1 VERDLMEPSF
11 RRLMD
16 CLYDGVYFL
25 DRDRTIRYWNKAAE
39 KITGFP
45 ADEVLGKRCSDNILS
60 HVDEQG
66 NRLCKSLCV
75 VAKTIDDG
83 IPREA
88 EVFLHHKKGHR
99 LPVAIRVNPVT
110 DMDGHI
116 IGGVELFTEIST
128 RHTAAFRVRELEKLA
143 LLDPVTELANRRFAE
158 MELDNRL
165 QEQERY
171 GWPFGVL
178 LVDVDKFKTVN
189 DTFGHQTG
197 DALLRAIGKT
207 MAKNARPFDIFGR
220 WGGDEFIGLLKNVD
234 AKTVYD
240 IGRRLRLLIK
250 EAFVT
255 VDGKSIS
262 ATISIGGTLAR
273 AEDTKEGILER
284 ADKLLYKSKA
294 AGKNRFTMDLS
305 GEE

>member
-1 VERDLMEPSF
+1 VEKDLLEPNL

-39 KITGFP
+39 EITGFP

-66 NRLCKSLCV
+66 NRLCKSLCP
-75 VAKTIDDG
+75 VAKTIEDG
-83 IPREA
+83 TPREA

-128 RHTAAFRVRELEKLA
+128 RYPTPFRVRELEKLA
-143 LLDPVTELANRRFAE
+143 LLDPVTELANRRFVE

-165 QEQERY
+165 REQERY

-178 LVDVDKFKTVN
+178 LVDVDHFKTVN
-189 DTFGHQTG
+189 DTFGHRTG

-207 MAKNARPFDIFGR
+207 MVKNADP
-220 WGGDEFIGLLKNVD
+220 KM
-234 AKTVYD
+234 VYD

-250 EAFVT
+250 ESFVT
-255 VDGKSIS
+255 AHGQRIS

-273 AEDTKEGILER
+273 PEDTKEAVLER
-284 ADKLLYKSKA
+284 ADKLLYKSKGG
-294 AGKNRFTMDLS
+294 GKNRFTMDVS
-305 GEE
+305 CQE